1 MLKSTRIMT
10 VILDSTVEGYLGFWS
25 DDMKFKTGVLRKRG
39 DNLRMAVRFWEDISP
54 PGGPAV

>member
-1 MLKSTRIMT
+1 MT